1 MNRSMEYYQELVRL
15 LAALPTEVEWVEFK
29 VNNKEPEKI
38 AKYIAALSNAAAL
51 CGRPYGYVVWGIHD
65 DTHKITGTDFEYRK
79 AKKGNM
85 ELELWLNRQINP
97 KIGFKF
103 YEVFFPAADGNNIR
117 VTLIEIPCAEGEP
130 TKYESVGYIRVGSNL
145 QPLSEYP
152 EKEAELWRK
161 FDKMPY
167 EKRIAYSEAA
177 DDVVVTLLD
186 YPGYYRKIGMPIPE
200 NRNKVLKDLKDEK
213 FIHKN
218 DGGSWD
224 ITNYGALMIAADLK
238 SFEGL
243 EKRSVRVIRYS
254 DRSRVSGIGEKIF
267 YSGYAISF
275 EEIIQYILTVIPQEE
290 IMENGI
296 RRQKYSFPETA
307 IRELLANIM
316 VHQALEQ
323 RGTSPM
329 VELFSDRIEFSNA
342 GAPLVAIERIVDT
355 VPLSRNENMA
365 GFMHRCGICEERG
378 SGFDKVIAAT
388 CANALIAPKIE
399 NQGNRFTRVTL
410 YSRID
415 FDMTTKEDRIR
426 TCYMT
431 ACLSY
436 VTSRAV
442 TNSDIRAVFGLDGGK
457 GKVKA
462 SRIIRDTVE
471 TKLIKAVDPSTA
483 PRYMKYVPFWA

>member
-1 MNRSMEYYQELVRL
+1 MMNRSTEYYQELVKS
-15 LAALPTEVEWVEFK
+15 LAKLPIEVEWAEFK
-29 VNNKEPEKI
+29 VNNKEPERI
-38 AKYIAALSNAAAL
+38 ARYISALSNVVTL
-51 CGRPYGYVVWGIHD
+51 CDRAYGYIVWGIRD
-65 DTHKITGTDFEYRK
+65 DTHEIVGTDFEYRK

-97 KIGFKF
+97 KIEFKF
-103 YEVFFPAADGNNIR
+103 YEVPFTDAAGNHIH

-145 QPLSEYP
+145 QTLSKYP

-161 FDKMPY
+161 FDKTPY
-167 EKRIAYSEAA
+167 EKHIAYSEVSE
-177 DDVVVTLLD
+177 DDVVVLLD
-186 YPGYYRKIGMPIPE
+186 YPGYYRKIGAPIPE
-200 NRNKVLKDLKDEK
+200 NREKVLKDLKDEN

-224 ITNYGALMIAADLK
+224 ITNYGALMIASDLK
-238 SFEGL
+238 AFESLG
-243 EKRSVRVIRYS
+243 KRSVRVIRYS
-254 DRSRVSGIGEKIF
+254 DKSRIGGIGEKIF

-296 RRQKYSFPETA
+296 RRQKYGFPETA
-307 IRELLANIM
+307 IRELLANVM
-316 VHQALEQ
+316 VHQSLEQ

-329 VELFSDRIEFSNA
+329 VEIFSDRIEFSNA

-388 CANALIAPKIE
+388 RADSLIAPKIE
-399 NQGNRFTRVTL
+399 NQGNQFTKVTL
-410 YSRID
+410 YSKID
-415 FDMTTKEDRIR
+415 FDMTTKQDRVR
-426 TCYMT
+426 TCYMI
-431 ACLSY
+431 ACLAY
-436 VTSRAV
+436 VTSEAV
-442 TNSDIRAVFGLDGGK
+442 TNTDIRSAFGLDEK
-457 GKVKA
+457 DKVKA
-462 SRIIRDTVE
+462 SRIIRDTIGA
-471 TKLIKAVDPSTA
+471 KLIKPVDPATA
-483 PRYMKYVPFWA
+483 PRYMKYIPYWA